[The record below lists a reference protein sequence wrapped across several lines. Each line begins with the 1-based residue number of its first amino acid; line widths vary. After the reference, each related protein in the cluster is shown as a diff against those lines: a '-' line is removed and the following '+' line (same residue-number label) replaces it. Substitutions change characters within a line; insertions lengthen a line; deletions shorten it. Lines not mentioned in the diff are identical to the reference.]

1 MFYLFVLIFI
11 IFDNSL
17 MDEFQGL
24 CSFFHDFFIK
34 STQNCDKFGDKYSKR
49 GIMMWESNLGKYKIR
64 TTLKVKEEVNI

>member
-49 GIMMWESNLGKYKIR
+49 GIMM
-64 TTLKVKEEVNI
+64 